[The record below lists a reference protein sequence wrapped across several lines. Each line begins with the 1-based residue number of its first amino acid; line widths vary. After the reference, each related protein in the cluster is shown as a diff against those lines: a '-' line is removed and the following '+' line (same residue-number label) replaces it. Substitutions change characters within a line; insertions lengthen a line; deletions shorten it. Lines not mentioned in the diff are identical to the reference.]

1 MKHTKIL
8 KEFENSE
15 NLLDLKSVIWFVGL
29 EIKHYQASNQDDI
42 IQIFNRLKDDML
54 EKLPNENDTD
64 LLIKF
69 HIGIAKALDQINYDE
84 GNEFAHTAGNYFI
97 EYIDDFFGE
106 AVADPVLRNVI
117 FELAKI
123 SQIQNEI
130 ERESA
135 RNAVFELYEAIDET
149 PKIDDFWNW

>member
-1 MKHTKIL
+1 
-8 KEFENSE
+8 
-15 NLLDLKSVIWFVGL
+15 
-29 EIKHYQASNQDDI
+29 
-42 IQIFNRLKDDML
+42 ML
-54 EKLPNENDTD
+54 EKLPNENGID

-69 HIGIAKALDQINYDE
+69 HIDIAKALDQINYDE

-106 AVADPVLRNVI
+106 VVADPVLRNVV

-123 SQIQNEI
+123 SQIPNEV

-135 RNAVFELYEAIDET
+135 RNAVFELYEAIDGT
-149 PKIDDFWNW
+149 PKIEDFWNW

>member
-15 NLLDLKSVIWFVGL
+15 KLLDLKSVIWFVGL
-29 EIKHYQASNQDDI
+29 EIKHYQASNRDDV
-42 IQIFNRLKDDML
+42 IQIFNQLKDNML
-54 EKLPNENDTD
+54 EKLPNENGTD

-84 GNEFAHTAGNYFI
+84 SNEFAHTAGNYFI

-106 AVADPVLRNVI
+106 AVADLVLRNVV

-123 SQIQNEI
+123 SQIPNEI
-130 ERESA
+130 EKESA
-135 RNAVFELYEAIDET
+135 RNAVFELYETIDDT
-149 PKIDDFWNW
+149 PKIEDFWNW